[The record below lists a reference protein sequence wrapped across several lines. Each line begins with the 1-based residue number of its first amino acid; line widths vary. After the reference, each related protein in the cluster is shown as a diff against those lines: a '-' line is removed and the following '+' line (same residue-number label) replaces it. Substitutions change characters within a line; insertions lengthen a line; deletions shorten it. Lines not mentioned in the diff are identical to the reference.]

1 MRLRPSQARERGA
14 YGIRTRATAVR
25 GRRPRPLD
33 ECAERFSVAPCGY
46 DGRVGLRDRIFG
58 RKDDEPTA
66 ARQEGDPTVLNR
78 EDEPRGGTQ
87 SEEYRHA
94 DPRDVV
100 EEGGTAMSG
109 PGGAPQEGLSPE
121 ERRQLDRETD

>member
-1 MRLRPSQARERGA
+1 M
-14 YGIRTRATAVR
+14 
-25 GRRPRPLD
+25 
-33 ECAERFSVAPCGY
+33 
-46 DGRVGLRDRIFG
+46 GLRDRIFG
-58 RKDDEPTA
+58 RKEDEPTA

-100 EEGGTAMSG
+100 EKGGTAMSG
-109 PGGAPQEGLSPE
+109 PGGAPQENLSVE